1 MFASTSS
8 SASSASVSSVSPAPR
23 ASRVIRRVPFF
34 YGWVILAVGTLGI
47 IMMGPSQTFTVSL
60 FIDSLV
66 ADLGISRAN
75 ISLLYGIAT
84 LSASLMLP
92 LTGRVVDRY
101 GSRRMIVVTV
111 LAFGLATMGLSQARG
126 PISLLVLFLLVR
138 FLGFGSMQLV
148 CNNVIAQWFV
158 RRRGF
163 VMGLAGQSLGISLM
177 LFPFLASQLILHVG
191 WRWAWVALGAGAM
204 AIMLPVGWLFFRDKP
219 ELYGLHPDGDGD
231 TEWERAAASDEVH
244 WTLAQARRTGI
255 FWLFAVSFSV
265 MAMLLSGMV
274 FHQAALF
281 RLRGFDLNVA
291 VLGFQLSAFSSVG
304 GNFAVGYLLDRVR
317 PRILLRVQLV
327 GLLAIMVLVQIM
339 DNIAWVILYAALS
352 GLISAS
358 FRVMDATVW
367 AKYFG
372 RKHLGSIRGATML
385 GLLSGTA
392 LGAYPLGLSYDLT
405 GGYQTALTLLMVLP
419 VLIIIASIWIKPP
432 AAAASLSARLGELDT
447 RGGNV

>member
-1 MFASTSS
+1 MVASTSS
-8 SASSASVSSVSPAPR
+8 SASTSAHTPPR
-23 ASRVIRRVPFF
+23 ASRVIHRVPFF
-34 YGWVILAVGTLGI
+34 YGWVILVVGTLGI

-60 FIDSLV
+60 FIDSFV

-92 LTGRVVDRY
+92 LTGRLVDRY
-101 GSRRMIVVTV
+101 GSRRMIVVTA
-111 LAFGLATMGLSQARG
+111 LAFGLATMGLSQVRG

-148 CNNVIAQWFV
+148 SNNVIAQWFV

-163 VMGLAGQSLGISLM
+163 VMGLSGQALGVSLM
-177 LFPFLASQLILHVG
+177 LFPFLAGQLIQHVG
-191 WRWAWVALGAGAM
+191 WRGAWIALGAGAM
-204 AIMLPVGWLFFRDKP
+204 AIMLPLGWLFFRDTP
-219 ELYGLHPDGDGD
+219 ELYGLQPDGDD
-231 TEWERAAASDEVH
+231 DDELARTMLENEVN

-255 FWLFAVSFSV
+255 FWLFAASFSV
-265 MAMLLSGMV
+265 MAMLLAGMV

-291 VLGFQLSAFSSVG
+291 VFAFQLSAIASVG
-304 GNFAVGYLLDRVR
+304 ANFAVGYLLDRVR
-317 PRILLRVQLV
+317 PRVLLRVMLV
-327 GLLAIMVLVQIM
+327 GLLCLIVLAQTM
-339 DNIAWVILYAALS
+339 SNIWWVTLYAALS
-352 GLISAS
+352 GLLSAA

-372 RKHLGSIRGATML
+372 RKYLGSIRGATML
-385 GLLSGTA
+385 GLLGGTA

-405 GGYQTALTLLMVLP
+405 GSYRTALTVLMVLP
-419 VLIIIASIWIKPP
+419 TAIFIASFWIKRPSP
-432 AAAASLSARLGELDT
+432 SAALPGDPES
-447 RGGNV
+447 

>member
-265 MAMLLSGMV
+265 MAMILSGMV